1 MSHTAIILRGRPMN
15 SKLNSSALFGLLL
28 CVLLFANDALLANDG
43 DFNGDS
49 VWDVDDLDALVM
61 EIDDGTNDSTFDLTD
76 DGIVD
81 LADRDRWLSVAA
93 QANGYGSPYLVGDS
107 DLDGD
112 ADIFDLLNWRMHRNQ
127 PVARW
132 SAGDFNATG
141 FVDVFDLL
149 LWRINRL
156 KSNQQ
161 IVNLFNA
168 GTLLEAAT
176 TVETPDALF
185 TYIADRGRD
194 RHAREG
200 NFQAYDH
207 YLSWYWEQRVANIE
221 IVDRVGRNGGTDITF
236 NYVTQRPLNPA
247 VFRTF
252 FRGITTVAEYS
263 HNQIATLVSTSASSI
278 PGETDYEYSATINFN
293 TQFSRALQ
301 VGDRV
306 EIEISQFLQAPR
318 NGRTNYYGTALLY
331 ICLLYT
337 SPSPRD

>member
-1 MSHTAIILRGRPMN
+1 MN

-176 TVETPDALF
+176 TVETPDAL
-185 TYIADRGRD
+185 
-194 RHAREG
+194 
-200 NFQAYDH
+200 
-207 YLSWYWEQRVANIE
+207 LSLIH
-221 IVDRVGRNGGTDITF
+221 I
-236 NYVTQRPLNPA
+236 
-247 VFRTF
+247 
-252 FRGITTVAEYS
+252 
-263 HNQIATLVSTSASSI
+263 
-278 PGETDYEYSATINFN
+278 
-293 TQFSRALQ
+293 
-301 VGDRV
+301 
-306 EIEISQFLQAPR
+306 
-318 NGRTNYYGTALLY
+318 
-331 ICLLYT
+331 
-337 SPSPRD
+337 